1 MKSLDGQHALVTG
14 GNRGIGAAIA
24 QALTAAGATVSIIGR
39 DQAALD
45 AQVAAG
51 HAAFGQAADVT
62 DPVALRVAIDALTA
76 KAGPLDILV
85 NNAGSAPSAP
95 FLKTSAADFQRIFDI
110 NLFGVVHG
118 IQIVLPGMLERG
130 SGRIVTIAS
139 TAALKGYAYV
149 SAYSAAKHAVLGLTR
164 SLALET
170 ARTGVTVNCVCPGFT
185 DTDLITQSIDL
196 VVLKTGRK
204 RVDVLA
210 DFTRSNPQGRLITP
224 DEVAAAVTWLC
235 GSQAASV
242 TGVALPVAGGEI

>member
-1 MKSLDGQHALVTG
+1 MKNQHAIVTG

-24 QALTAAGATVSIIGR
+24 QALAAGGATVSIIGR
-39 DQAALD
+39 DRAALE

-51 HAAFGQAADVT
+51 GAAFCQVADVT
-62 DPVALRVAIDALTA
+62 DPVALRAAIEALTA
-76 KAGPLDILV
+76 QAGPADILV

-95 FLKTSAADFQRIFDI
+95 FLKTSAADFQRVFDI

-118 IQIVLPGMLERG
+118 IQIVLPAMLARG

-149 SAYSAAKHAVLGLTR
+149 TAYSAAKHAVLGLTR

-170 ARTGVTVNCVCPGFT
+170 ARSGVTVNCVCPGFT
-185 DTDLITQSIDL
+185 DTDLITGSIDL
-196 VVLKTGRK
+196 IVQKTGRDAAE
-204 RVDVLA
+204 VMA

-235 GSQAASV
+235 SSEAGSV
-242 TGVALPVAGGEI
+242 TGIALPVAGGEI